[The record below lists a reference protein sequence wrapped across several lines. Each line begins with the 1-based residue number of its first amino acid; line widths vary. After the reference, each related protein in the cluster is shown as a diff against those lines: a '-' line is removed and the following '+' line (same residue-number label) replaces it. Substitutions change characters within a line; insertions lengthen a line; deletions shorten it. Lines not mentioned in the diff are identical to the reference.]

1 MTFFYFNYILYIG
14 GMMHISDLQNKSI
27 IDLNTGKNLGKI
39 IDLVLDDKG
48 STVEIV
54 VEKKRSFLKF
64 LSGGESTNIKWNNI
78 NKIGEDAILI
88 YIDSN
93 K

>member
-1 MTFFYFNYILYIG
+1 MN
-14 GMMHISDLQNKSI
+14 ISDLQNKSI

-48 STVEIV
+48 CILELII
-54 VEKKRSFLKF
+54 EKKKFFLNI
-64 LSGGESTNIKWNNI
+64 LSNKDTVSIKWINI
-78 NKIGEDAILI
+78 NKIGEDVILVKQF
-88 YIDSN
+88 D